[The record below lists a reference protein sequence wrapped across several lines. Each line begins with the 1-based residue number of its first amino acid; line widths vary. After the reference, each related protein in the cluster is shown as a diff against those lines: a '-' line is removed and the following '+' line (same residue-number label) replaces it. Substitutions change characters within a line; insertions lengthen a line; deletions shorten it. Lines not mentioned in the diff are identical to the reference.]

1 MGSVVIFKM
10 ILSCIRPP
18 IWCRTCLNKDV
29 TMKNL
34 LIVLLVL
41 YPSILFAGN
50 LDDKQALGDLKVV
63 KIVCDV
69 NVGKAKLLLRRLE
82 LIDETYSQLIDAGVT
97 PTVVVAFRG
106 GASLYVT
113 RGGRYVDAKDAGI
126 KKEIQGWIDQFSQ
139 HGFRIEQCAIAAKA
153 QKVEPADF
161 LPTITVVQNGY
172 ISLVAYQTRGYAL
185 LPMD

>member
-1 MGSVVIFKM
+1 
-10 ILSCIRPP
+10 
-18 IWCRTCLNKDV
+18 
-29 TMKNL
+29 MKHL

-41 YPSILFAGN
+41 FPSMLWAGN
-50 LDDKQALGDLKVV
+50 LDDKQALGNLTSL

-69 NVGKAKLLLRRLE
+69 NVGEAKLLLRRLE

-106 GASLYVT
+106 GASLFVT
-113 RGGRYVDAKDAGI
+113 LGVKHVDPGDAET
-126 KKEIQGWIDQFSQ
+126 KKEIQGWVDQFSQ

-153 QKVEPADF
+153 HKVDPADF
-161 LPTITVVQNGY
+161 LPAVTVVQNGY
-172 ISLVAYQTRGYAL
+172 ISIVAYQARGYAL

>member
-1 MGSVVIFKM
+1 
-10 ILSCIRPP
+10 
-18 IWCRTCLNKDV
+18 
-29 TMKNL
+29 MKHL

-41 YPSILFAGN
+41 CPSILWAGN
-50 LDDKQALGDLKVV
+50 LDDKQALGDLTSLKM
-63 KIVCDV
+63 VCDV

-113 RGGRYVDAKDAGI
+113 RGVKYVDPKDAGT

-139 HGFRIEQCAIAAKA
+139 NGFRIEQCAIAAKA
-153 QKVEPADF
+153 QKVDPADF
-161 LPTITVVQNGY
+161 LPAVTVVQNGY
-172 ISLVAYQTRGYAL
+172 ISIVAYQARGYAL